1 MDGVEL
7 FAVEVDDGGHV
18 GVAWDQAA
26 GVCGAVL
33 RVRSEGVVLDDDAT
47 RDQRLAAWG
56 GVLAA
61 VARDGSPVHRLQWMQ
76 RTVAADGAA
85 AAAWFEARAVEGA
98 AAESYRRLLAA
109 ATPGDRRH
117 DSVVAVSVS
126 ADRAGVHG
134 RGRAV
139 VRDRL
144 VAVLLD
150 EVGLLAGQL
159 TGAGFTVDGA
169 ATPAGLIGL
178 LRRGFD
184 PFTAVST
191 AVSNDAA
198 VVWPVASEATW
209 RSHRTDGAWHATY
222 WIEQWPRSPVA
233 GDFLAPLTMGVLEAG
248 SVSVIAEP
256 VAAARAHRQVQRDLV
271 SSATNDALRT
281 RAGFRITARR
291 MHRNAAVARREHELA
306 VGHAEYRVVG
316 LLTVSARHSDEL
328 ESACGRLE
336 QAAQQAHLG
345 VRRLWGRQPAAF
357 AAAQPLALGLR

>member
-7 FAVEVDDGGHV
+7 FAVDGGDGGQV
-18 GVAWDQAA
+18 GIAFDRRA
-26 GVCGAVL
+26 GVCSAVL
-33 RVRSEGVVLDDDAT
+33 RVATAGVALDDDET

-61 VARDGSPVHRLQWMQ
+61 VARDGSPVHRMQWMH
-76 RTVAADGAA
+76 RTVPADGAA
-85 AAAWFEARAVEGA
+85 RGSWFDARAVDGA

-109 ATPGDRRH
+109 AVQGDLRH

-126 ADRAGVHG
+126 ALRAGA
-134 RGRAV
+134 RGRADG

-144 VAVLLD
+144 VPVLLG
-150 EVGLLAGQL
+150 EVELLAGRL
-159 TGAGFTVDGA
+159 SGAGFVVEGV
-169 ATPAGLIGL
+169 ATPAGLVGL

-184 PFTAVST
+184 PFTPVST
-191 AVSNDAA
+191 EVSNDAA
-198 VVWPVASEATW
+198 VVWPVAADATW
-209 RSHRTDGAWHATY
+209 RSFRTDGAWHATY

-233 GDFLAPLTMGVLEAG
+233 GDFLAPLVTAGADVG

-271 SSATNDALRT
+271 SSATNDELRA

-291 MHRNAAVARREHELA
+291 AHRNAAVARREQELA
-306 VGHAEYRVVG
+306 VGHEEYRVVG
-316 LLTVSARHSDEL
+316 LATVSARDPDDL
-328 ESACGRLE
+328 ETACRRLE
-336 QAAQQAHLG
+336 QAAQQSHLG
-345 VRRLWGRQPAAF
+345 VRRLWGRQPSAF